1 MGIEAIKS
9 STPEICRTRIKEA
22 ITIIM
27 EKDETDLQKFIA
39 DFRQEFAGLEPEQ
52 VAFPRSCNNL
62 RKYADSSNIFQK
74 SCPIH
79 VKGALIYNH
88 YLREMKLTRKYPE
101 IQEGDKIKF
110 ILMKEPNPFKHGVI
124 SYIATLPKEFDVH
137 RFIDYDTQFEKTFL
151 DPMRF
156 ILEAINWK
164 AEKVASL
171 EDFF

>member
-1 MGIEAIKS
+1 
-9 STPEICRTRIKEA
+9 
-22 ITIIM
+22 M
-27 EKDETDLQKFIA
+27 EKDEKDLQKFIA
-39 DFRQEFAGLEPEQ
+39 DFKEEFSTLEPEQ

-88 YLREMKLTRKYPE
+88 YLKQHKLTMKYPI

-110 ILMKEPNPFKHGVI
+110 ILMKEPNRFKHGVI
-124 SYIATLPKEFDVH
+124 SYMTTIPKEFNIHDS
-137 RFIDYDTQFEKTFL
+137 IDFDTQFEKTFL

-164 AEKVASL
+164 HEKVASL